1 MSCDAVSALFLMFT
15 AAGPVPDAPARL
27 VHIADFA
34 TIPSPPAS
42 VAREPMF
49 AEIIARAS
57 GLNARVTAL
66 REALKTSSGG
76 NPAGYAAFK
85 TEIAALAVAD
95 QAGSDELR
103 KRGGDSDLK
112 CILHGIAQD
121 LPKRLAEFETAS
133 TAVDKDKALREMSYL
148 LRDNVEVITAPPAP
162 PV

>member
-1 MSCDAVSALFLMFT
+1 MSCDAVSALFLMF
-15 AAGPVPDAPARL
+15 AASGPVPDAPAHMIRVVDL
-27 VHIADFA
+27 AV
-34 TIPSPPAS
+34 PAAPGS

-49 AEIIARAS
+49 ADIITRAN
-57 GLNARVTAL
+57 GLNTRVSAL
-66 REALKTSSGG
+66 RDVLKASSTAT
-76 NPAGYAAFK
+76 PAGYAAFK
-85 TEIAALAVAD
+85 ADVTALATAD

-121 LPKRLAEFETAS
+121 LPKRLLEFETAS
-133 TAVDKDKALREMSYL
+133 TATDKDKALREMSYL

>member
-15 AAGPVPDAPARL
+15 ASAPMPDAPPRL
-27 VHIADFA
+27 IRVADA
-34 TIPSPPAS
+34 AVPAPAPAS

-57 GLNARVTAL
+57 GLNSRVSGMRDALKANPATAL
-66 REALKTSSGG
+66 P
-76 NPAGYAAFK
+76 NYAAFK
-85 TEIAALAVAD
+85 AEIGELATANE
-95 QAGSDELR
+95 AGSAELR

-121 LPKRLAEFETAS
+121 LPKRLTELETAANA
-133 TAVDKDKALREMSYL
+133 TDRDKALREMSYL